1 MEESCSHGGQ
11 GVYGQAEEPSGIR
24 HCLQGHPLHFSD
36 PPLPARLHF
45 LFSSYPNK
53 SPKDESINALC
64 HQLRHNTFIQWP
76 PQSLPSEHWIGDK
89 PPPYKPLGGVFH
101 NSTVTLGEGWFWETK
116 LPWHS
121 CLCIHIEQVGSH
133 TLKMNM
139 EMGSLFI
146 RKCQRICVYVC
157 GCAHV
162 CIRQ

>member
-24 HCLQGHPLHFSD
+24 HCLQGHPLHLSD
-36 PPLPARLHF
+36 PPLPARWH
-45 LFSSYPNK
+45 PNK

-139 EMGSLFI
+139 ETGSLFI